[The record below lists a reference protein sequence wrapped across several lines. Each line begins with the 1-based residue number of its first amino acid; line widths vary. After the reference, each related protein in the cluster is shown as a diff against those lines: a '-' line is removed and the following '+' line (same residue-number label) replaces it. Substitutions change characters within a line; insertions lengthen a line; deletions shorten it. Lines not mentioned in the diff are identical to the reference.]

1 MKKTILLALLA
12 VAFAVRGGDS
22 LLRVDIDGLGPK
34 IGLTGEGD
42 PELTVS
48 PMPWIKDA
56 ALRQYTLY
64 AVTNGN
70 VPANAWKTYRF
81 SFTPAQSGKLTFQIK
96 GQWAPKAED
105 YGWLLVNRLEINGEL
120 MTNGDFRRL
129 EAVSGSGKTLLSG
142 FWLGAKARYLD
153 IAGDNETPAV
163 LVNFENPLC
172 FVLPVEA
179 GKKYELGIKVK
190 AADPAQFVK

>member
-1 MKKTILLALLA
+1 MKKTIFLALLA
-12 VAFAVRGGDS
+12 AAFAVRAADTQ
-22 LLRVDIDGLGPK
+22 LRVDIDGIGPK
-34 IGLTGEGD
+34 IGLTGEGGANMA
-42 PELTVS
+42 VS

-56 ALRQYTLY
+56 ALKQNTLY

-70 VPANAWKTYRF
+70 IPADAWNTCRF
-81 SFTPAQSGKLTFQIK
+81 SFTPAQSGNLTFQIK

-120 MTNGDFRRL
+120 MANGDFRRL
-129 EAVSGSGKTLLSG
+129 EAVSGNGKTLLSG

-153 IAGDNETPAV
+153 VAGDNETPAV

-172 FVLPVEA
+172 FTLPVEA
-179 GKKYELGIKVK
+179 GKKYEIGIKAK
-190 AADPAQFVK
+190 AADPAQFVR